1 MALGWRRASGS
12 SEEGEHLLRRLVEVE
27 DVRSSGE
34 SSEIEA
40 KASRRFGTKL
50 PGDSGGLSS
59 AGGTGA
65 TL

>member
-12 SEEGEHLLRRLVEVE
+12 SEEGENLLRRLVEVE

-34 SSEIEA
+34 SSEMEA
-40 KASRRFGTKL
+40 KASRRFGAKL

-59 AGGTGA
+59 AGRTGA

>member
-12 SEEGEHLLRRLVEVE
+12 SEEGENLLRLVEVE

-34 SSEIEA
+34 SSEMEA